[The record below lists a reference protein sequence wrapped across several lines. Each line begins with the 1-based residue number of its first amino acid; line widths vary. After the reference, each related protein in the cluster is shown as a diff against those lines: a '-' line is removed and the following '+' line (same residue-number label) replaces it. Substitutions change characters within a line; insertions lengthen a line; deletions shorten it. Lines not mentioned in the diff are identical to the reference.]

1 MVPNSSHLAK
11 RGAYVIYERPSLW
24 PSETF
29 NFEKNEKM
37 VRKNN
42 NMCLGHNIR
51 LGFMTPTEGVIIQV
65 ETCPYKLVDDSS
77 PFKLTKLI

>member
-1 MVPNSSHLAK
+1 MLYMNVLHLGLAK
-11 RGAYVIYERPSLW
+11 LSTLK
-24 PSETF
+24 
-29 NFEKNEKM
+29 KNEKM

-42 NMCLGHNIR
+42 DMCLGHKIR

-65 ETCPYKLVDDSS
+65 ESCPYKLVDDSS